1 MNTPVA
7 PSAVA
12 PPAASYSHAVLSVSP
27 ARLLYTSG
35 VVPTA
40 PDGTVPDDL
49 AAQAAV
55 VWANIAAIL
64 DEAGMTVRDVVSV
77 TTYVVR
83 GNDLATVMA
92 ARDAAMAGHRPAS
105 TLVVVPALARPAWR
119 MEVAVVA
126 AQ

>member
-1 MNTPVA
+1 
-7 PSAVA
+7 
-12 PPAASYSHAVLSVSP
+12 
-27 ARLLYTSG
+27 
-35 VVPTA
+35 
-40 PDGTVPDDL
+40 
-49 AAQAAV
+49 
-55 VWANIAAIL
+55 
-64 DEAGMTVRDVVSV
+64 
-77 TTYVVR
+77 VVR